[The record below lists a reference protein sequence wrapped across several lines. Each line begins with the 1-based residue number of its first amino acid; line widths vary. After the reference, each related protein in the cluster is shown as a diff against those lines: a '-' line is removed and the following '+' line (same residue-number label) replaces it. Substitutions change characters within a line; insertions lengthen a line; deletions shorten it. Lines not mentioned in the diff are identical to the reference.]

1 MNEATTGKDCRA
13 APQAFPGWAHFF
25 CDETTICFRV
35 DLGFCCGL
43 RCSPERFAHV
53 SDQTVSHYRIVEQ
66 VGAGGMGVVYR
77 AHDDRLNRDVA
88 LKFLPDELNHDENA
102 RALLIRE
109 ARTASALN
117 HPNICTIYD
126 VGEEAGKSYIVM
138 EFVSGRSLAEQ
149 IPEDGLP
156 VEIVIRYGEQIADA
170 MAHAH
175 ERGVIHRD
183 LKTPNVI
190 VMPGGRVKVLD
201 FGLAKHMTPGEIT
214 LKTQSIS
221 TLTSEGAIVGTMHY
235 MAPELFRGEPAD
247 ARSDVWALG
256 VVLYE
261 MANGKRPF
269 RGRTSYELSSMIL
282 HDSPPPLRDNV
293 PLGLRSVIEHCLAK
307 EPAQRYQHASEIR
320 AALEALRTN
329 SAVIPASAIQPSG
342 LLPAPAAGRSRF
354 TRTLLISSAV
364 AALLLITA
372 FVWKLVEVKWRGSP
386 AVGAASIQSL
396 AVLPLENLTGD
407 PKQDYFADGMC
418 DALITELSQ
427 IKKLRVISRTSV
439 MQYKDKHESPAQIA
453 QELGVDALVEGSVLR
468 SDDRVRISAEL
479 VQPQT
484 GQNLW
489 AHSYERTVTDILALQ
504 SDVARDI
511 VTQIQIQLTQPEQ
524 ERLAKTRTVVP
535 AAYDAYLQ
543 GNYYVAKRTGESVTQ
558 AVSDYR
564 QAIQLDPTYAP
575 SYAGLAGALT
585 LAADYKD
592 VPSSQVLPEAEAAA
606 VKALQLDDNLASA
619 HAVLGQIR
627 AYRLE
632 WSGVLDEFKRAI
644 ELNPGEANSH
654 HWYALALASAGRSDE
669 AISEMK
675 LAQELDPRS
684 LIINANLSWV
694 YYLAGR
700 NDEAVAQAQKTVAMD
715 PSFAVAHGCLGQAY
729 LAQRE
734 YANALQEL
742 QQALTLS
749 GNETSFKAELGNAY
763 AVAGKKPEALAI
775 LHELLQMSSRQYV
788 SPYSI
793 ALVYVGLDQKDEA
806 FRWLD
811 KAYDERSVRLINIAV
826 HPRFASLH
834 SDPRF
839 AALVRQTGLPYEPG
853 NGNAQR

>member
-1 MNEATTGKDCRA
+1 M
-13 APQAFPGWAHFF
+13 
-25 CDETTICFRV
+25 
-35 DLGFCCGL
+35 
-43 RCSPERFAHV
+43 
-53 SDQTVSHYRIVEQ
+53 SDQTVSHYRIVEK

-77 AHDDRLNRDVA
+77 AHDDRLGRDVA
-88 LKFLPDELNHDENA
+88 LKFLPAELNDDKNA

-126 VGEEAGKSYIVM
+126 VGEADGRSYIVM
-138 EFVSGRSLAEQ
+138 EFVNGRSLAEQ
-149 IPEDGLP
+149 IPEGGLP
-156 VEIVIRYGEQIADA
+156 TDTVIRYGEQIADA

-175 ERGVIHRD
+175 EHGVIHRD
-183 LKTPNVI
+183 LKTPNVM

-201 FGLAKHMTPGEIT
+201 FGLAKHMTPGEIS

-235 MAPELFRGEPAD
+235 MAPELFRGDSAD
-247 ARSDVWALG
+247 ARSDLWALG

-282 HDSPPPLRDNV
+282 HDSPPPLRENV

-307 EPAQRYQHASEIR
+307 DPAQRYQHAGEIR

-329 SAVIPASAIQPSG
+329 SSVIPASAIQPSAI
-342 LLPAPAAGRSRF
+342 LPPPEITRPARMRRAVLASLAALAV
-354 TRTLLISSAV
+354 LLI
-364 AALLLITA
+364 AALA
-372 FVWKLVEVKWRGSP
+372 WKLVEVKWRGAP

-418 DALITELSQ
+418 DALITDLSQ
-427 IKKLRVISRTSV
+427 VKKLRVISRTSV

-453 QELGVDALVEGSVLR
+453 EELGVDALVEGSVLR
-468 SDDRVRISAEL
+468 SGDRVRISAEL

-489 AHSYERTVTDILALQ
+489 ARSYERTVTDILSLQ
-504 SDVARDI
+504 SEVARDI

-524 ERLAKTRTVVP
+524 ERLAKARTVVP

-543 GNYYVAKRTGESVTQ
+543 GNYYASKRTGEAVTQ
-558 AVSDYR
+558 AIGYYR

-606 VKALQLDDNLASA
+606 VKALQLDDTLASA
-619 HAVLGQIR
+619 HAVLGFIR
-627 AYRLE
+627 FYRLE
-632 WSGVLDEFKRAI
+632 WPGVLDEFERAI
-644 ELNPGEANSH
+644 QLNPGEANSH
-654 HWYALALASAGRSDE
+654 HWYALALADAGRSDE

-694 YYLAGR
+694 LYLAGKD
-700 NDEAVAQAQKTVAMD
+700 DEAVAQAQKTIAMD
-715 PSFAVAHGCLGQAY
+715 PSFAVAHGYLGQAY
-729 LAQRE
+729 LQKRE
-734 YANALQEL
+734 YAKALQEL
-742 QQALTLS
+742 QQALTHS
-749 GNETSFKAELGNAY
+749 GNETSFRAELGNAY

-775 LHELLQMSSRQYV
+775 LHDLLQMSARQYV
-788 SPYSI
+788 SPYNI
-793 ALVYVGLDQKDEA
+793 ALVYTGLEEKDQA
-806 FRWLD
+806 FQWLD
-811 KAYDERSVRLINIAV
+811 KAYEERSVRLTNFAV
-826 HPRFASLH
+826 HPRFVVLR

-839 AALVRQTGLPYEPG
+839 AALVKRIGLPLQP
-853 NGNAQR
+853 ASAK

>member
-1 MNEATTGKDCRA
+1 MLQAARSQCLDATHG
-13 APQAFPGWAHFF
+13 
-25 CDETTICFRV
+25 FRV
-35 DLGFCCGL
+35 DLGFGDGL
-43 RCSPERFAHV
+43 RCTLERPAHL
-53 SDQTVSHYRIVEQ
+53 SDQTVSHYRLVEKI
-66 VGAGGMGVVYR
+66 GAGGMGVVYR

-126 VGEEAGKSYIVM
+126 VGEVDGKSYIVM

-156 VEIVIRYGEQIADA
+156 VETVIRYGEQIADA

-201 FGLAKHMTPGEIT
+201 FGLAKHMAPGEIT

-247 ARSDVWALG
+247 ARSDIWALG

-282 HDSPPPLRDNV
+282 HDSPPSLRENV

-307 EPAQRYQHASEIR
+307 DPAQRYQHASEIR

-329 SAVIPASAIQPSG
+329 SAVIPASAILPSG
-342 LLPAPAAGRSRF
+342 IQAAPAPATPRSRLK
-354 TRTLLISSAV
+354 RVALASSAV

-386 AVGAASIQSL
+386 AVGASSIQSL

-427 IKKLRVISRTSV
+427 IKRLRVISRTSV

-511 VTQIQIQLTQPEQ
+511 VTQIQIQMTQPEQ

-543 GNYYVAKRTGESVTQ
+543 GNYYVAKRTGEAVTQ
-558 AVSDYR
+558 AVADYR

-606 VKALQLDDNLASA
+606 VKALQLDDNLAYA

-632 WSGVLDEFKRAI
+632 WPGVLDEFKRAI

-654 HWYALALASAGRSDE
+654 HWYGLALASAGRSDE

-694 YYLAGR
+694 LYLAGTY
-700 NDEAVAQAQKTVAMD
+700 DEAIAQAQKTVAMD
-715 PSFAVAHGCLGQAY
+715 SSFAVAHGYLGQAY
-729 LAQRE
+729 LARGDDAQ
-734 YANALQEL
+734 ALLEL

-749 GNETSFKAELGNAY
+749 GNETSFKAELGNAD

-775 LHELLQMSSRQYV
+775 LHELLEMSSRQYV
-788 SPYSI
+788 SPLSI

-811 KAYDERSVRLINIAV
+811 KAYAERSVRLINIAV

-839 AALVRQTGLPYEPG
+839 AALVRQIGLPFAAEAG
-853 NGNAQR
+853 SAMK

>member
-1 MNEATTGKDCRA
+1 
-13 APQAFPGWAHFF
+13 
-25 CDETTICFRV
+25 
-35 DLGFCCGL
+35 
-43 RCSPERFAHV
+43 V

-126 VGEEAGKSYIVM
+126 VGEEAGKIYIVM

-156 VEIVIRYGEQIADA
+156 VETVIRYGEQIADA

-201 FGLAKHMTPGEIT
+201 FGLAKYMSPGEIT

-221 TLTSEGAIVGTMHY
+221 TLTTEGAIVGTMHY

-282 HDSPPPLRDNV
+282 HDSPPSLRDNV

-329 SAVIPASAIQPSG
+329 SAVIPASAIQAPAIQAPAI
-342 LLPAPAAGRSRF
+342 LPGAAAGRSRLS
-354 TRTLLISSAV
+354 RALSVSSAV
-364 AALLLITA
+364 LALLLVA
-372 FVWKLVEVKWRGSP
+372 ALVWKLVEVKWRGSP

-479 VQPQT
+479 VQPRT

-489 AHSYERTVTDILALQ
+489 AHSYERTVADILALQ

-543 GNYYVAKRTGESVTQ
+543 GNYYVAKRTGEAVTE
-558 AVSDYR
+558 AVADYR

-575 SYAGLAGALT
+575 SYAGLAAALT

-592 VPSSQVLPEAEAAA
+592 VASSEVLPEAEAAA

-632 WSGVLDEFKRAI
+632 WPGVLDEFKRAI

-654 HWYALALASAGRSDE
+654 HWYALALAAAGRNDE

-694 YYLAGR
+694 LYLAGR
-700 NDEAVAQAQKTVAMD
+700 YEEAVAQAQKTVAMD

-734 YANALQEL
+734 YAKALQEL
-742 QQALTLS
+742 QQALALS

-763 AVAGKKPEALAI
+763 AVAGKKAEALGI
-775 LHELLQMSSRQYV
+775 LHDLLQMSSRQYV

-839 AALVRQTGLPYEPG
+839 ATLVQRIGLPYAPRTE
-853 NGNAQR
+853 NR

>member
-1 MNEATTGKDCRA
+1 
-13 APQAFPGWAHFF
+13 
-25 CDETTICFRV
+25 
-35 DLGFCCGL
+35 
-43 RCSPERFAHV
+43 V
-53 SDQTVSHYRIVEQ
+53 SEQTVSHYRIVEK
-66 VGAGGMGVVYR
+66 VGEGGMGVVYR

-88 LKFLPDELNHDENA
+88 LKFLPAELDKDENA
-102 RALLIRE
+102 RFLLIRE

-126 VGEEAGKSYIVM
+126 VGDADGKSYIVM
-138 EFVSGRSLAEQ
+138 EFVHGRSLAEQ
-149 IPEDGLP
+149 IPEGGLP
-156 VEIVIRYGEQIADA
+156 TETVIRYGEQIADA

-175 ERGVIHRD
+175 EHGVIHRD
-183 LKTPNVI
+183 LKTANVI
-190 VMPGGRVKVLD
+190 IMPGGRVKVLD
-201 FGLAKHMTPGEIT
+201 FGLAKHLTPGEIT

-247 ARSDVWALG
+247 ARSDIWALG

-282 HDSPPPLRDNV
+282 HDTAPALRENV
-293 PLGLRSVIEHCLAK
+293 PAGLRAVIEHCLAK
-307 EPAQRYQHASEIR
+307 EPAQRYQHASEVR

-329 SAVIPASAIQPSG
+329 SAVIPASALQASAI
-342 LLPAPAAGRSRF
+342 LPAAE
-354 TRTLLISSAV
+354 TRRPRLRNAVLVSLAAV
-364 AALLLITA
+364 ALLVIAAL
-372 FVWKLVEVKWRGSP
+372 VWKLVEVKWRGP
-386 AVGAASIQSL
+386 RGVGAGSIQSL

-439 MQYKDKHESPAQIA
+439 MQYKDKHMSPAQIA

-543 GNYYVAKRTGESVTQ
+543 GNYYANKRTGEAMTQ
-558 AVSDYR
+558 AVADYR

-606 VKALQLDDNLASA
+606 VKALQLDDTLASA
-619 HAVLGQIR
+619 HTALGQIR
-627 AYRLE
+627 AYSLQFP
-632 WSGVLDEFKRAI
+632 GVLEEFQRAI
-644 ELNPGEANSH
+644 QLNPGDANAH
-654 HWYALALASAGRSDE
+654 HWYALSLAEAGKSQD
-669 AISEMK
+669 AVAEMK

-694 YYLAGR
+694 FYLAGKY
-700 NDEAVAQAQKTVAMD
+700 DDAIAQAQKTIAMD
-715 PSFAVAHGCLGQAY
+715 PSFAVAHGYLGQTY
-729 LAQRE
+729 LAKGE
-734 YANALQEL
+734 YERALAEL
-742 QQALTLS
+742 QQALALS
-749 GNETSFKAELGNAY
+749 GNETSFKAELGNAS
-763 AVAGKKPEALAI
+763 AVAAKKSEALAI
-775 LHELLQMSSRQYV
+775 LHELLQMSTRQYV
-788 SPYSI
+788 APYNI
-793 ALVYVGLDQKDEA
+793 ALVYVGLGDKDEA
-806 FRWLD
+806 FQWLD

-826 HPRFASLH
+826 HPRFASLR

-839 AALVRQTGLPYEPG
+839 AALVQKIGLPMPPVSG
-853 NGNAQR
+853 SSR

>member
-1 MNEATTGKDCRA
+1 
-13 APQAFPGWAHFF
+13 
-25 CDETTICFRV
+25 
-35 DLGFCCGL
+35 
-43 RCSPERFAHV
+43 V
-53 SDQTVSHYRIVEQ
+53 SDQTVSHYRIVEK
-66 VGAGGMGVVYR
+66 VGEGGMGVVYR

-88 LKFLPDELNHDENA
+88 LKFLPAELDNDENA
-102 RALLIRE
+102 RSLLIRE

-126 VGEEAGKSYIVM
+126 VGDADGKSYIVM
-138 EFVSGRSLAEQ
+138 EFVQGRSLAEQ
-149 IPEDGLP
+149 IQEGGLP
-156 VEIVIRYGEQIADA
+156 PETVIRYGEQIADA

-175 ERGVIHRD
+175 EHGVIHRD

-190 VMPGGRVKVLD
+190 IMPGGRVKVLD

-221 TLTSEGAIVGTMHY
+221 TRTGEGAIVGTMHY

-247 ARSDVWALG
+247 ARSDIWALG

-282 HDSPPPLRDNV
+282 HDTAPALRENV
-293 PLGLRSVIEHCLAK
+293 PAGLRAVIEHCLAK
-307 EPAQRYQHASEIR
+307 EPAQRYQHASEVR

-329 SAVIPASAIQPSG
+329 SAVIPASAIQPSAIQPSAETQRPG
-342 LLPAPAAGRSRF
+342 HRNA
-354 TRTLLISSAV
+354 LLISLAGLALLAT
-364 AALLLITA
+364 AAL
-372 FVWKLVEVKWRGSP
+372 VWKLVEVKWHGPP
-386 AVGAASIQSL
+386 AVGAGSIQSL

-453 QELGVDALVEGSVLR
+453 QELGVDALVVGSVLR

-511 VTQIQIQLTQPEQ
+511 VTQIQIQVTQPEQ

-543 GNYYVAKRTGESVTQ
+543 GNYYASKRTGEAVTQ
-558 AVSDYR
+558 AVADYR

-592 VPSSQVLPEAEAAA
+592 VPSLQVLPEAEAAA
-606 VKALQLDDNLASA
+606 VKALQLDDSLASA
-619 HAVLGQIR
+619 HATLGQIR
-627 AYRLE
+627 AYSLQFP
-632 WSGVLDEFKRAI
+632 GVLDEFQRAI
-644 ELNPGEANSH
+644 QLNPGDANAR
-654 HWYALALASAGRSDE
+654 HWHALALADAGKNEE

-694 YYLAGR
+694 FYLARR
-700 NDEAVAQAQKTVAMD
+700 NDDAIAQARKTIAMD
-715 PSFAVAHGCLGQAY
+715 SSFAVAHGYLGQAF
-729 LAQRE
+729 LAKGE
-734 YANALQEL
+734 YEKALGEL

-763 AVAGKKPEALAI
+763 AVAGKKTEALAI
-775 LHELLQMSSRQYV
+775 LHELLQMSAQQYV

-793 ALVYVGLDQKDEA
+793 ALVYVGLGEKDQA
-806 FRWLD
+806 FHWLD
-811 KAYDERSVRLINIAV
+811 KAYDEHSVRLINIAV
-826 HPRFASLH
+826 HPRLAELR

-839 AALVRQTGLPYEPG
+839 AVLVKRIGLPMPPASG
-853 NGNAQR
+853 NFN

>member
-1 MNEATTGKDCRA
+1 MSE
-13 APQAFPGWAHFF
+13 
-25 CDETTICFRV
+25 
-35 DLGFCCGL
+35 
-43 RCSPERFAHV
+43 
-53 SDQTVSHYRIVEQ
+53 QTVSHYRIVEK

-88 LKFLPDELNHDENA
+88 LKFLPAELDKDENA
-102 RALLIRE
+102 RLLLIRE

-126 VGEEAGKSYIVM
+126 VGEADGKNYIVM
-138 EFVSGRSLAEQ
+138 EFVNGRSLAEQ
-149 IPEDGLP
+149 IPEAGLP
-156 VEIVIRYGEQIADA
+156 TETVIRYGEQIADA

-175 ERGVIHRD
+175 EHGVIHRD

-190 VMPGGRVKVLD
+190 IMPGGRVKVLD

-247 ARSDVWALG
+247 ARSDIWALG

-282 HDSPPPLRDNV
+282 HDTAPALRENV
-293 PLGLRSVIEHCLAK
+293 PAGLRAVIEHCLAK
-307 EPAQRYQHASEIR
+307 EPEQRYQHASEVR

-329 SAVIPASAIQPSG
+329 SAVIPPSALRAAAVQTAGDKWRPG
-342 LLPAPAAGRSRF
+342 LRNAILFSVAGLA
-354 TRTLLISSAV
+354 LLAI
-364 AALLLITA
+364 AAL
-372 FVWKLVEVKWRGSP
+372 VWKLVEVKWRGP
-386 AVGAASIQSL
+386 RAVGAGSIQSL

-427 IKKLRVISRTSV
+427 IKRLRVISRTSV

-543 GNYYVAKRTGESVTQ
+543 GNYYANKRTGEAMTQ
-558 AVSDYR
+558 AVADYR

-585 LAADYKD
+585 LAADYND
-592 VPSSQVLPEAEAAA
+592 VPSTQVLPEAEAAA
-606 VKALQLDDNLASA
+606 VKALQLDDTLASA
-619 HAVLGQIR
+619 HAALGQIR
-627 AYRLE
+627 AYSLH
-632 WSGVLDEFKRAI
+632 WPGVLDEFQRAI
-644 ELNPGEANSH
+644 QLNPGDANGH
-654 HWYALALASAGRSDE
+654 HWYALALAEAGRNDE

-694 YYLAGR
+694 LYLAGQ
-700 NDEAVAQAQKTVAMD
+700 NDEAIAQAQKTVAMD
-715 PSFAVAHGCLGQAY
+715 PSFAVAHGTLGQAY
-729 LAQRE
+729 LAKGE
-734 YANALQEL
+734 NEKALREL
-742 QQALTLS
+742 QQALVLS

-763 AVAGKKPEALAI
+763 AVAGKKAEALAT
-775 LHELLQMSSRQYV
+775 LHELLQLSAKKYV
-788 SPYSI
+788 SPYNI
-793 ALVYVGLDQKDEA
+793 ALLYVGLGDKDQA
-806 FRWLD
+806 FQWLD
-811 KAYDERSVRLINIAV
+811 KAYEERSVRLINIAV
-826 HPRFASLH
+826 HPRFAILR

-839 AALVRQTGLPYEPG
+839 AQLVHRIGLPMPPAPEVDK
-853 NGNAQR
+853 

>member
-1 MNEATTGKDCRA
+1 M
-13 APQAFPGWAHFF
+13 
-25 CDETTICFRV
+25 
-35 DLGFCCGL
+35 
-43 RCSPERFAHV
+43 
-53 SDQTVSHYRIVEQ
+53 SDQTVSHYRIVEK

-126 VGEEAGKSYIVM
+126 VGEADGKSYIVM

-156 VEIVIRYGEQIADA
+156 VETVIRYGEQIADA

-221 TLTSEGAIVGTMHY
+221 TLTGEGAIVGTMHY

-247 ARSDVWALG
+247 ARSDIWALG

-261 MANGKRPF
+261 MCNGKRPF

-282 HDSPPPLRDNV
+282 HDSPPPLRDKV

-307 EPAQRYQHASEIR
+307 DPAQRYQHASEIR

-329 SAVIPASAIQPSG
+329 SAVIPPSAIQPSPIP
-342 LLPAPAAGRSRF
+342 PAPAPPRPRLVRA
-354 TRTLLISSAV
+354 LLVSSAV

-372 FVWKLVEVKWRGSP
+372 FVWKLVVVKWRGSP

-407 PKQDYFADGMC
+407 PNQDYFADGMC

-543 GNYYVAKRTGESVTQ
+543 GNYFVAKRTGETVTQ
-558 AVSDYR
+558 AVADYR

-632 WSGVLDEFKRAI
+632 WPGVLDEFQRAI
-644 ELNPGEANSH
+644 ELNPGDANSH
-654 HWYALALASAGRSDE
+654 HWYALALASAGQSDE
-669 AISEMK
+669 SIAEMK

-694 YYLAGR
+694 LYLAGR
-700 NDEAVAQAQKTVAMD
+700 DDEAVAQAQKAVAMD
-715 PSFAVAHGCLGQAY
+715 SGFAVAHGYLGQAY
-729 LAQRE
+729 LAQRD
-734 YANALQEL
+734 YAKALQEL
-742 QQALTLS
+742 QQALALS

-763 AVAGKKPEALAI
+763 AVAGEKPESLAI
-775 LHELLQMSSRQYV
+775 LHDLLQLYSKQYV
-788 SPYSI
+788 SPYNI

-806 FRWLD
+806 FQWLD
-811 KAYDERSVRLINIAV
+811 KAYAERSVRLINIAV
-826 HPRFASLH
+826 HPRFVSLR
-834 SDPRF
+834 SDRRF
-839 AALVRQTGLPYEPG
+839 SALVQRIGLPYAPP
-853 NGNAQR
+853 ASAAAK

>member
-1 MNEATTGKDCRA
+1 M
-13 APQAFPGWAHFF
+13 
-25 CDETTICFRV
+25 
-35 DLGFCCGL
+35 
-43 RCSPERFAHV
+43 

-126 VGEEAGKSYIVM
+126 VGEEAGKIYIVM

-156 VEIVIRYGEQIADA
+156 VETVIRYGEQIADA

-201 FGLAKHMTPGEIT
+201 FGLAKYMSPGEIT

-221 TLTSEGAIVGTMHY
+221 TLTTEGAIVGTMHY

-247 ARSDVWALG
+247 VRSDVWALG

-282 HDSPPPLRDNV
+282 HDSPPSLRDNV

-329 SAVIPASAIQPSG
+329 SAVIPASAIQAPAIQAPAI
-342 LLPAPAAGRSRF
+342 LPGAAAGRSRF
-354 TRTLLISSAV
+354 SRALLVSSAV
-364 AALLLITA
+364 LALLLVA
-372 FVWKLVEVKWRGSP
+372 ALVWKLVEVKWRGSP

-427 IKKLRVISRTSV
+427 VKKLRVISRTSV
-439 MQYKDKHESPAQIA
+439 MQYKDKHKSPAQIA

-479 VQPQT
+479 VQPRT

-543 GNYYVAKRTGESVTQ
+543 GNYYVAKRTGEAVTE
-558 AVSDYR
+558 AVADYR

-575 SYAGLAGALT
+575 SYAGLAAALT

-592 VPSSQVLPEAEAAA
+592 VASSEVLPEAEAAA

-632 WSGVLDEFKRAI
+632 WPGVLDEFKRAI

-654 HWYALALASAGRSDE
+654 HWYALALAAAGRNDE

-694 YYLAGR
+694 LYLAGR
-700 NDEAVAQAQKTVAMD
+700 YEEAVAQAQKTVAMD

-734 YANALQEL
+734 YAKALQEL
-742 QQALTLS
+742 QQALALS

-763 AVAGKKPEALAI
+763 AVAGKKAEALGI
-775 LHELLQMSSRQYV
+775 LHDLLQMSSRQYV

-839 AALVRQTGLPYEPG
+839 ATLVQRIGLPYAPRTE
-853 NGNAQR
+853 NR

>member
-1 MNEATTGKDCRA
+1 
-13 APQAFPGWAHFF
+13 
-25 CDETTICFRV
+25 
-35 DLGFCCGL
+35 
-43 RCSPERFAHV
+43 V
-53 SDQTVSHYRIVEQ
+53 SDRTVSHYRIVEK

-88 LKFLPDELNHDENA
+88 LKFLPDELNNDATA

-126 VGEEAGKSYIVM
+126 VGEADGKSYIVM
-138 EFVSGRSLAEQ
+138 EFVTGRLLAEQ
-149 IPEDGLP
+149 IPDDGLP
-156 VEIVIRYGEQIADA
+156 VETVIRYGEQIADA

-201 FGLAKHMTPGEIT
+201 FGLAKHMTPGEIS

-221 TLTSEGAIVGTMHY
+221 TLTSEGALVGTMHY
-235 MAPELFRGEPAD
+235 MAPELFRGDPAD
-247 ARSDVWALG
+247 VRSDIWALG
-256 VVLYE
+256 VMLYE

-269 RGRTSYELSSMIL
+269 RGRTSYELSSTIL
-282 HDSPPPLRDNV
+282 RDTPPPMSDGV
-293 PLGLRSVIEHCLAK
+293 PPGLRSVIERCLAK
-307 EPAQRYQHASEIR
+307 DAALRYQHASEVR

-329 SAVIPASAIQPSG
+329 SSVIPASALLPGGIPPAPGVAARPRFSRAVVWSLGALG
-342 LLPAPAAGRSRF
+342 LLLVA
-354 TRTLLISSAV
+354 AV
-364 AALLLITA
+364 A
-372 FVWKLVEVKWRGSP
+372 WKLIEVKWRGSVP
-386 AVGAASIQSL
+386 VGAASIQSL

-407 PKQDYFADGMC
+407 PKQDYFADGMG

-439 MQYKDKHESPAQIA
+439 MQYKDKHESPQQIA
-453 QELGVDALVEGSVLR
+453 EELGVDALVEGSVLR
-468 SDDRVRISAEL
+468 SNDRVRISAEL
-479 VQPQT
+479 VQPKT

-489 AHSYERTVTDILALQ
+489 ARSYERTTTDILALQ

-543 GNYYVAKRTGESVTQ
+543 GNYHLAKRTGEAVTQ
-558 AVSDYR
+558 AVADYR
-564 QAIQLDPTYAP
+564 EAIQLDPTYAP
-575 SYAGLAGALT
+575 SYAGLAGALA
-585 LAADYKD
+585 LSADYKD
-592 VPSSQVLPEAEAAA
+592 VPSSEVLPEAEATA

-619 HAVLGQIR
+619 HAVLGFIR
-627 AYRLE
+627 LYRLE
-632 WSGVLDEFKRAI
+632 WRGVLDEFERAI
-644 ELNPGEANSH
+644 QLNPGDANSH
-654 HWYALALASAGRSDE
+654 HWYALALADAGRSDE

-700 NDEAVAQAQKTVAMD
+700 YDDAIAQAKKTLALE
-715 PSFAVAHGCLGQAY
+715 PSFAVGHGNLGQAY
-729 LAQRE
+729 LAKGE
-734 YANALQEL
+734 NDKALDEL
-742 QQALTLS
+742 RQALSLS
-749 GNETSFKAELGNAY
+749 GSETSFKAELGNAY
-763 AVAGKKPEALAI
+763 AVAGKRPEALGI
-775 LHELLQMSSRQYV
+775 LHELLGMAAKQYV

-793 ALVYVGLDQKDEA
+793 ALVYAGLEDKDQA
-806 FRWLD
+806 FLWLN
-811 KAYDERSVRLINIAV
+811 KAYAERSVRLINIAV
-826 HPRFASLH
+826 HPRFANLRG
-834 SDPRF
+834 DPRF
-839 AALVRQTGLPYEPG
+839 ADLVQRIGLPMPTSAAAG
-853 NGNAQR
+853 SSQ

>member
-1 MNEATTGKDCRA
+1 M
-13 APQAFPGWAHFF
+13 
-25 CDETTICFRV
+25 
-35 DLGFCCGL
+35 GFWGGL
-43 RCSPERFAHV
+43 RCWLERFAHV
-53 SDQTVSHYRIVEQ
+53 SDQTVSHYRIVEK

-126 VGEEAGKSYIVM
+126 VGEADGKSYIVM
-138 EFVSGRSLAEQ
+138 EFVSGHSLAEQ
-149 IPEDGLP
+149 IPEDGFP
-156 VEIVIRYGEQIADA
+156 VETVIRYGEQIADA

-247 ARSDVWALG
+247 ARSDIWALG

-261 MANGKRPF
+261 MSNGKRPF

-282 HDSPPPLRDNV
+282 HDSAPSLRDNV

-307 EPAQRYQHASEIR
+307 DPAQRYQHASEIR

-329 SAVIPASAIQPSG
+329 SAVIPASAILPSG
-342 LLPAPAAGRSRF
+342 IQPPAVAGRSRF
-354 TRTLLISSAV
+354 KRALLASSAV
-364 AALLLITA
+364 AALVLITA
-372 FVWKLVEVKWRGSP
+372 FVWKLVEVKWRGSR

-543 GNYYVAKRTGESVTQ
+543 GNYFVAKRTGEAVTQ
-558 AVSDYR
+558 AVADYR

-632 WSGVLDEFKRAI
+632 WPGVLDEFQRAI

-654 HWYALALASAGRSDE
+654 HWHGLALACAGRSDE

-694 YYLAGR
+694 LYLAGR

-715 PSFAVAHGCLGQAY
+715 PSFAVAHGYLGQAY
-729 LAQRE
+729 LAQGE
-734 YANALQEL
+734 YAKALQEL
-742 QQALTLS
+742 QQALALS

-763 AVAGKKPEALAI
+763 AVAGRKPEALAS
-775 LHELLQMSSRQYV
+775 LHDLLQMSSRQFV
-788 SPYSI
+788 SSYSI
-793 ALVYVGLDQKDEA
+793 ALIYAGLQDEDEA
-806 FRWLD
+806 FKWLD
-811 KAYDERSVRLINIAV
+811 KAYEERSVRLINIAV
-826 HPRFASLH
+826 HPRFVGLR

-839 AALVRQTGLPYEPG
+839 SALVQRIGLPLAPAVAG
-853 NGNAQR
+853 SK

>member
-1 MNEATTGKDCRA
+1 
-13 APQAFPGWAHFF
+13 
-25 CDETTICFRV
+25 
-35 DLGFCCGL
+35 
-43 RCSPERFAHV
+43 V

-126 VGEEAGKSYIVM
+126 VGEEAGKIYIVM

-156 VEIVIRYGEQIADA
+156 VETVIRYGEQIADA

-201 FGLAKHMTPGEIT
+201 FGLAKYMSPGEIT

-221 TLTSEGAIVGTMHY
+221 TLTTEGAIVGTMHY

-282 HDSPPPLRDNV
+282 HDSPPSLRDNV

-329 SAVIPASAIQPSG
+329 SAVIPASAIQAPAIQAPAI
-342 LLPAPAAGRSRF
+342 LPGAAAGRSRLS
-354 TRTLLISSAV
+354 RALSVSSAV
-364 AALLLITA
+364 LALLLVA
-372 FVWKLVEVKWRGSP
+372 ALVWKLVEVKWRGSP

-479 VQPQT
+479 VQPRT

-543 GNYYVAKRTGESVTQ
+543 GNYYVAKRTGEAVTE
-558 AVSDYR
+558 AVADYR

-575 SYAGLAGALT
+575 SYAGLAAALT

-592 VPSSQVLPEAEAAA
+592 VASSEVLPEAEAAA

-632 WSGVLDEFKRAI
+632 WPGVLDEFKRAI

-654 HWYALALASAGRSDE
+654 HWYALALAAAGRNDE

-694 YYLAGR
+694 LYLAGR
-700 NDEAVAQAQKTVAMD
+700 YEEAVAQAQKTVAMD

-734 YANALQEL
+734 YAKALQEL
-742 QQALTLS
+742 QQALALS

-763 AVAGKKPEALAI
+763 AVAGKKAEALGI
-775 LHELLQMSSRQYV
+775 LHDLLQMSSRQYV

-839 AALVRQTGLPYEPG
+839 ATLVQRIGLPYAPRTE
-853 NGNAQR
+853 NR

>member
-1 MNEATTGKDCRA
+1 MNE
-13 APQAFPGWAHFF
+13 
-25 CDETTICFRV
+25 
-35 DLGFCCGL
+35 
-43 RCSPERFAHV
+43 
-53 SDQTVSHYRIVEQ
+53 QTVSHYRIVEK
-66 VGAGGMGVVYR
+66 VGEGGMGVVYR

-88 LKFLPDELNHDENA
+88 LKFLPAELDKDENA
-102 RALLIRE
+102 RLLLIRE

-126 VGEEAGKSYIVM
+126 VGDADGKNYIVM
-138 EFVSGRSLAEQ
+138 EFVQGRSLAEQ
-149 IPEDGLP
+149 IPEGGLP
-156 VEIVIRYGEQIADA
+156 AETVIRYAEQIADA

-175 ERGVIHRD
+175 EHGVIHRD

-190 VMPGGRVKVLD
+190 IMPGGRVKVLD

-247 ARSDVWALG
+247 ARSDIWALG

-269 RGRTSYELSSMIL
+269 RGRTSYELSSIIL
-282 HDSPPPLRDNV
+282 HDTPPALRENV
-293 PLGLRSVIEHCLAK
+293 PAGLRAVIEHCLAK
-307 EPAQRYQHASEIR
+307 EPAQRYQHASEVR

-329 SAVIPASAIQPSG
+329 SAVIPASAIQPSTETQ
-342 LLPAPAAGRSRF
+342 PAENRNA
-354 TRTLLISSAV
+354 LLISLAGLALLAT
-364 AALLLITA
+364 AAL
-372 FVWKLVEVKWRGSP
+372 VWKLAEVKWHGPPSL
-386 AVGAASIQSL
+386 GAASIQSL

-439 MQYKDKHESPAQIA
+439 MQYKDRHESPAQIA

-511 VTQIQIQLTQPEQ
+511 VTQIQIQLTEPEQ

-543 GNYYVAKRTGESVTQ
+543 GNYYASKRTGEAVTQ
-558 AVSDYR
+558 AVADYR

-592 VPSSQVLPEAEAAA
+592 VPSLQVLPEAEAAA
-606 VKALQLDDNLASA
+606 VKALQLDDSLASA
-619 HAVLGQIR
+619 HATLGQIR
-627 AYRLE
+627 VYSLQFPGA
-632 WSGVLDEFKRAI
+632 LDEFQRAI
-644 ELNPGEANSH
+644 QLNPGDANAH
-654 HWYALALASAGRSDE
+654 HWHALALADAGKNEE
-669 AISEMK
+669 AISEMN

-694 YYLAGR
+694 FYLARR
-700 NDEAVAQAQKTVAMD
+700 NDDAIAQAQKTVAME
-715 PSFAVAHGCLGQAY
+715 PSFAVAHGYLGQAF
-729 LAQRE
+729 LAKGE
-734 YANALQEL
+734 YEKALGEL

-763 AVAGKKPEALAI
+763 AVAGKKSEALAI
-775 LHELLQMSSRQYV
+775 LHELLQMSVQQYV

-793 ALVYVGLDQKDEA
+793 ALVYAGLGDQDQA
-806 FRWLD
+806 FQWLD
-811 KAYDERSVRLINIAV
+811 KAYDEHSVRLINIAV
-826 HPRFASLH
+826 HPRLAGLRG
-834 SDPRF
+834 DPRF
-839 AALVRQTGLPYEPG
+839 AALVRRIGLPMPSIAG
-853 NGNAQR
+853 NSK

>member
-1 MNEATTGKDCRA
+1 
-13 APQAFPGWAHFF
+13 
-25 CDETTICFRV
+25 
-35 DLGFCCGL
+35 
-43 RCSPERFAHV
+43 V
-53 SDQTVSHYRIVEQ
+53 SDQTVSHYRIVEK
-66 VGAGGMGVVYR
+66 VGEGGMGVVYR

-88 LKFLPDELNHDENA
+88 LKFLPADLDKDENA
-102 RALLIRE
+102 RLLLIRE

-126 VGEEAGKSYIVM
+126 VGDADGKSYIVM
-138 EFVSGRSLAEQ
+138 EFVQGRSLAEQ
-149 IPEDGLP
+149 IPEAGLP
-156 VEIVIRYGEQIADA
+156 AETVIRYGEQIADA

-175 ERGVIHRD
+175 EHGVIHRD

-190 VMPGGRVKVLD
+190 IMPGGRVKVLD
-201 FGLAKHMTPGEIT
+201 FGLAKHMTPSEIT

-247 ARSDVWALG
+247 ARSDIWALG

-282 HDSPPPLRDNV
+282 HDTPPALRENV
-293 PLGLRSVIEHCLAK
+293 PAGLRAVIEHCLAK
-307 EPAQRYQHASEIR
+307 EPAQRYQHASEVR

-329 SAVIPASAIQPSG
+329 SAVIPASAIQPSAIQASTETQRPG
-342 LLPAPAAGRSRF
+342 HRS
-354 TRTLLISSAV
+354 TLLISLAGLALLAT
-364 AALLLITA
+364 AAL
-372 FVWKLVEVKWRGSP
+372 VWKLVEVKWHGTP
-386 AVGAASIQSL
+386 GVGAASIQSL

-453 QELGVDALVEGSVLR
+453 QELDVDALVEGSVLR
-468 SDDRVRISAEL
+468 SNDRVRISAEL

-511 VTQIQIQLTQPEQ
+511 VAQIQIQLTQPER

-543 GNYYVAKRTGESVTQ
+543 GNYYASKRTGEAVTQ
-558 AVSDYR
+558 AIADYR
-564 QAIQLDPTYAP
+564 QSIQLDPTYAP

-606 VKALQLDDNLASA
+606 VKALQLDDTLASA
-619 HAVLGQIR
+619 HAALGQIR
-627 AYRLE
+627 AYSLE
-632 WSGVLDEFKRAI
+632 WPGVLDEFQRAI
-644 ELNPGEANSH
+644 QLNPGDANGH
-654 HWYALALASAGRSDE
+654 HWYALALADAGKDE
-669 AISEMK
+669 NAISEMK

-694 YYLAGR
+694 LYLAGK
-700 NDEAVAQAQKTVAMD
+700 DDDAIAQAQKTIAMD
-715 PSFAVAHGCLGQAY
+715 PSFAVAHGYLGQAY
-729 LAQRE
+729 LAKGE
-734 YANALQEL
+734 YEKALREL
-742 QQALTLS
+742 QQALALS

-763 AVAGKKPEALAI
+763 AVAGKKTEALAI
-775 LHELLQMSSRQYV
+775 LHELLQMSAQRYV

-793 ALVYVGLDQKDEA
+793 ALVYVGLGDRDQA
-806 FRWLD
+806 FQWLD
-811 KAYDERSVRLINIAV
+811 KAYDEHSVRLINIAV
-826 HPRFASLH
+826 HPRLTGLR

-839 AALVRQTGLPYEPG
+839 AALVKRIGLPMPPAGG
-853 NGNAQR
+853 NSNER

>member
-1 MNEATTGKDCRA
+1 M
-13 APQAFPGWAHFF
+13 
-25 CDETTICFRV
+25 
-35 DLGFCCGL
+35 
-43 RCSPERFAHV
+43 
-53 SDQTVSHYRIVEQ
+53 SDQTVSHYRIVEKI
-66 VGAGGMGVVYR
+66 GAGGMGVVYR

-102 RALLIRE
+102 RAVLIRE

-126 VGEEAGKSYIVM
+126 VGEVDGKSYIVM
-138 EFVSGRSLAEQ
+138 EFVVGRSLAEQ

-156 VEIVIRYGEQIADA
+156 VETVIRYGEQIADA

-247 ARSDVWALG
+247 ARSDIWALG

-282 HDSPPPLRDNV
+282 HDSPPSLRENV

-307 EPAQRYQHASEIR
+307 DPAQRYQHASEIR

-329 SAVIPASAIQPSG
+329 SAVIPASAILPPGIQAA
-342 LLPAPAAGRSRF
+342 PAPAMPRSRLK
-354 TRTLLISSAV
+354 RVALASSAV
-364 AALLLITA
+364 AVLLLITA
-372 FVWKLVEVKWRGSP
+372 FVWKLVDVKWRGSP
-386 AVGAASIQSL
+386 AVGASSIQSL

-427 IKKLRVISRTSV
+427 IKRLRVISRTSV

-511 VTQIQIQLTQPEQ
+511 VTQIQIQMTQPEQ

-535 AAYDAYLQ
+535 AAYDAFLQ
-543 GNYYVAKRTGESVTQ
+543 GNYYVAKRTGEAVTQ
-558 AVSDYR
+558 AVADYR

-606 VKALQLDDNLASA
+606 VKALQLDDNLAYA

-632 WSGVLDEFKRAI
+632 WPGVLDEFKRAI

-654 HWYALALASAGRSDE
+654 HWYGLALASAGRSDE

-675 LAQELDPRS
+675 
-684 LIINANLSWV
+684 
-694 YYLAGR
+694 AGAR
-700 NDEAVAQAQKTVAMD
+700 T
-715 PSFAVAHGCLGQAY
+715 
-729 LAQRE
+729 
-734 YANALQEL
+734 
-742 QQALTLS
+742 
-749 GNETSFKAELGNAY
+749 
-763 AVAGKKPEALAI
+763 
-775 LHELLQMSSRQYV
+775 
-788 SPYSI
+788 
-793 ALVYVGLDQKDEA
+793 
-806 FRWLD
+806 
-811 KAYDERSVRLINIAV
+811 
-826 HPRFASLH
+826 
-834 SDPRF
+834 
-839 AALVRQTGLPYEPG
+839 
-853 NGNAQR
+853 

>member
-1 MNEATTGKDCRA
+1 
-13 APQAFPGWAHFF
+13 
-25 CDETTICFRV
+25 V
-35 DLGFCCGL
+35 
-43 RCSPERFAHV
+43 
-53 SDQTVSHYRIVEQ
+53 
-66 VGAGGMGVVYR
+66 
-77 AHDDRLNRDVA
+77 
-88 LKFLPDELNHDENA
+88 
-102 RALLIRE
+102 RALL
-109 ARTASALN
+109 A
-117 HPNICTIYD
+117 
-126 VGEEAGKSYIVM
+126 
-138 EFVSGRSLAEQ
+138 
-149 IPEDGLP
+149 
-156 VEIVIRYGEQIADA
+156 
-170 MAHAH
+170 
-175 ERGVIHRD
+175 
-183 LKTPNVI
+183 
-190 VMPGGRVKVLD
+190 
-201 FGLAKHMTPGEIT
+201 
-214 LKTQSIS
+214 
-221 TLTSEGAIVGTMHY
+221 
-235 MAPELFRGEPAD
+235 
-247 ARSDVWALG
+247 
-256 VVLYE
+256 
-261 MANGKRPF
+261 
-269 RGRTSYELSSMIL
+269 
-282 HDSPPPLRDNV
+282 
-293 PLGLRSVIEHCLAK
+293 
-307 EPAQRYQHASEIR
+307 
-320 AALEALRTN
+320 
-329 SAVIPASAIQPSG
+329 
-342 LLPAPAAGRSRF
+342 
-354 TRTLLISSAV
+354 SSAV

-468 SDDRVRISAEL
+468 ANDRVRISAEL

-543 GNYYVAKRTGESVTQ
+543 GNYLVAKRTGEAVTQ
-558 AVSDYR
+558 AVADYR

-575 SYAGLAGALT
+575 SYAGLAEALT

-606 VKALQLDDNLASA
+606 VKALQVDDNLASA
-619 HAVLGQIR
+619 HAALGQIR

-632 WSGVLDEFKRAI
+632 WPGVLDEFQRAI
-644 ELNPGEANSH
+644 ELNPGDAHSH

-669 AISEMK
+669 AIAAMK

-694 YYLAGR
+694 LYLAGR
-700 NDEAVAQAQKTVAMD
+700 YDEAVAQAQKSVAMD
-715 PSFAVAHGCLGQAY
+715 SSFPVAHGYLGQAY
-729 LAQRE
+729 LAQGE
-734 YANALQEL
+734 YAKALQEL
-742 QQALTLS
+742 HKALTLS

-763 AVAGKKPEALAI
+763 AVAGKKPEALGI
-775 LHELLQMSSRQYV
+775 LHELLQLSAQQYV

-793 ALVYVGLDQKDEA
+793 ALLYVGLDQKDEA
-806 FRWLD
+806 LQWLE
-811 KAYDERSVRLINIAV
+811 KAYAERSVRLINIAV
-826 HPRFASLH
+826 HPRFASLR

-839 AALVRQTGLPYEPG
+839 AALVQRIGLP
-853 NGNAQR
+853 

>member
-1 MNEATTGKDCRA
+1 
-13 APQAFPGWAHFF
+13 
-25 CDETTICFRV
+25 
-35 DLGFCCGL
+35 
-43 RCSPERFAHV
+43 V
-53 SDQTVSHYRIVEQ
+53 SDQTVSHYRIVEK

-126 VGEEAGKSYIVM
+126 VGEADGKNYIVM

-149 IPEDGLP
+149 IPEGGLP
-156 VEIVIRYGEQIADA
+156 VETVIRYGEQIADA

-282 HDSPPPLRDNV
+282 HDSPPPLGENV

-329 SAVIPASAIQPSG
+329 SAVIPASAIQPSPLQPSPVPPRS
-342 LLPAPAAGRSRF
+342 LLSRALLASAA
-354 TRTLLISSAV
+354 I
-364 AALLLITA
+364 AALVLITA

-386 AVGAASIQSL
+386 AVGAASVRSL

-453 QELGVDALVEGSVLR
+453 QDLGVDALVEGSVLR

-543 GNYYVAKRTGESVTQ
+543 GNYFVAKRTGEAVTQ
-558 AVSDYR
+558 AVGDYR

-606 VKALQLDDNLASA
+606 VKALQLDDNLAYA

-632 WSGVLDEFKRAI
+632 WSGVLDEFQRAI

-654 HWYALALASAGRSDE
+654 HWFALALASAGKSDE

-694 YYLAGR
+694 LYLAGR
-700 NDEAVAQAQKTVAMD
+700 NDEAVAQAQRTVAMD
-715 PSFAVAHGCLGQAY
+715 TSFAVAHGYLGQAY

-734 YANALQEL
+734 YAKALQEL
-742 QQALTLS
+742 QQALALS
-749 GNETSFKAELGNAY
+749 GDETSFKAELGNAY
-763 AVAGKKPEALAI
+763 AVARKKPEALAI
-775 LHELLQMSSRQYV
+775 LQDLLQMHSKQYV
-788 SPYSI
+788 SPYTI

-806 FRWLD
+806 FQWLD
-811 KAYDERSVRLINIAV
+811 KAYAERSVRLINIAV

-839 AALVRQTGLPYEPG
+839 AALVRQIGLPFAPG
-853 NGNAQR
+853 RSATNQ

>member
-1 MNEATTGKDCRA
+1 M
-13 APQAFPGWAHFF
+13 
-25 CDETTICFRV
+25 
-35 DLGFCCGL
+35 
-43 RCSPERFAHV
+43 
-53 SDQTVSHYRIVEQ
+53 SDQTVSHYRIVEK
-66 VGAGGMGVVYR
+66 VGEGGMGVVYR

-88 LKFLPDELNHDENA
+88 LKFLPADLDKDENA
-102 RALLIRE
+102 RLLLIRE

-126 VGEEAGKSYIVM
+126 VGDADGKSYIVM
-138 EFVSGRSLAEQ
+138 EFVQGRSLAEQ
-149 IPEDGLP
+149 IPEGGLP
-156 VEIVIRYGEQIADA
+156 AETVIRYGEQIADA

-175 ERGVIHRD
+175 EHGVIHRD

-190 VMPGGRVKVLD
+190 IMPGGRVKVLD
-201 FGLAKHMTPGEIT
+201 FGLAKHMTPSEIT

-247 ARSDVWALG
+247 ARSDIWALG

-282 HDSPPPLRDNV
+282 HDTPPALRENV
-293 PLGLRSVIEHCLAK
+293 PAGLRAVIEHCLAK
-307 EPAQRYQHASEIR
+307 EPAQRYQHASEVR

-329 SAVIPASAIQPSG
+329 SAVIPASAIQASTETQRPG
-342 LLPAPAAGRSRF
+342 HRS
-354 TRTLLISSAV
+354 TLLISLAGLALLAT
-364 AALLLITA
+364 AAL
-372 FVWKLVEVKWRGSP
+372 VWKLLEAKWHGTP
-386 AVGAASIQSL
+386 GVGAASIQSL

-468 SDDRVRISAEL
+468 SNDRVRISAEL

-511 VTQIQIQLTQPEQ
+511 VAQIQIQLTQPER

-543 GNYYVAKRTGESVTQ
+543 GNYYASKRTGEAVTQ
-558 AVSDYR
+558 AIADYR
-564 QAIQLDPTYAP
+564 QSIQLDPTYAP

-606 VKALQLDDNLASA
+606 VKALQLDDTLASA
-619 HAVLGQIR
+619 HATLGQIR
-627 AYRLE
+627 AYSLE
-632 WSGVLDEFKRAI
+632 WPGVLDEFQRAI
-644 ELNPGEANSH
+644 QLNPGDANGH
-654 HWYALALASAGRSDE
+654 HWYALALADAGKDE
-669 AISEMK
+669 NAISEMK

-694 YYLAGR
+694 LYLAGK
-700 NDEAVAQAQKTVAMD
+700 DDDAIAQAQKTIAMD
-715 PSFAVAHGCLGQAY
+715 PSFAVAHGYLGQAY
-729 LAQRE
+729 LAKGE
-734 YANALQEL
+734 YQKALREL
-742 QQALTLS
+742 QQALALS

-763 AVAGKKPEALAI
+763 AVAGKKTEALAI
-775 LHELLQMSSRQYV
+775 LHELLQMSAQRYV

-793 ALVYVGLDQKDEA
+793 ALVYVGLGDRDQA
-806 FRWLD
+806 FQWLD
-811 KAYDERSVRLINIAV
+811 KAYDEHSVRLINIAV
-826 HPRFASLH
+826 HPRLTGLR

-839 AALVRQTGLPYEPG
+839 AALVKRIGLPMPPAGG
-853 NGNAQR
+853 NSNER

>member
-1 MNEATTGKDCRA
+1 
-13 APQAFPGWAHFF
+13 
-25 CDETTICFRV
+25 
-35 DLGFCCGL
+35 
-43 RCSPERFAHV
+43 V

-126 VGEEAGKSYIVM
+126 VGEEAGKIYIVM

-156 VEIVIRYGEQIADA
+156 VETVIRYGEQIADA

-201 FGLAKHMTPGEIT
+201 FGLAKYMSPGEIT

-221 TLTSEGAIVGTMHY
+221 TLTTEGAIVGTMHY

-282 HDSPPPLRDNV
+282 HDSPPSLRDNV

-329 SAVIPASAIQPSG
+329 SAVIPASAIQASAIQAPAI
-342 LLPAPAAGRSRF
+342 LPGAAAGRSRLS
-354 TRTLLISSAV
+354 RALSVSSAV
-364 AALLLITA
+364 LALLLVA
-372 FVWKLVEVKWRGSP
+372 ALVWKLVEVKWRGSP

-439 MQYKDKHESPAQIA
+439 MQYKDKHKSPAQIA

-479 VQPQT
+479 VQPRT

-543 GNYYVAKRTGESVTQ
+543 GNYYVAKRTGEAVTE
-558 AVSDYR
+558 AVADYR

-575 SYAGLAGALT
+575 SYAGLAAALT

-592 VPSSQVLPEAEAAA
+592 VASSEVLPEAEAAA

-632 WSGVLDEFKRAI
+632 WPGVLDEFKRAI

-654 HWYALALASAGRSDE
+654 HWYALALAAAGRNDE

-694 YYLAGR
+694 LYLAGR
-700 NDEAVAQAQKTVAMD
+700 YEEAVAQAQKTVAMD

-734 YANALQEL
+734 YAKALQEL
-742 QQALTLS
+742 QQALALS

-763 AVAGKKPEALAI
+763 AVAGKKAEALGI
-775 LHELLQMSSRQYV
+775 LHDLLQMSSRQYV

-839 AALVRQTGLPYEPG
+839 ATLVQRIGLPYAPRTE
-853 NGNAQR
+853 NR